1 MEPSTGVSKI
11 KAAFFDVDGTL
22 IPFRRVNGTRSMPAS
37 TQAAL
42 LALREKGIPLLL
54 CTGRFIEMARDCEE
68 YVAIDGYVTLN
79 GQWCTL
85 GDEVVRA
92 VELDPVEARRLFQH
106 YLDGEVAG
114 FIMYDCEAVFTGSP
128 ERMAEVDEKWRMQW
142 YKPLSP
148 DMADRPI
155 YQFVVQ
161 TPKSGPVDVLE
172 GCPHLV
178 ATRWDPESEDIISV
192 GSGKVVGMEA
202 LLGRLGLSFD
212 EVIAFGDGDNDLEML
227 GAAGVSVA
235 MGNATPEVKEAAT
248 YVTDSDEENGVW
260 NALCRLGLIDGEVLA
275 PDETVP
281 RA

>member
-1 MEPSTGVSKI
+1 MEPDAIASKI
-11 KAAFFDVDGTL
+11 KVAFFDVDGTL
-22 IPFRRVNGTRSMPAS
+22 IPFRRVNGERVMPAS

-54 CTGRFIEMARDCEE
+54 CTGRFIEMARDCEA
-68 YVAIDGYVTLN
+68 YVPIDGYVTLN

-92 VELDPVEARRLFQH
+92 VELDPVEAERLFHH

-114 FIMYDCEAVFTGSP
+114 FIMYDDEAVFTGSP
-128 ERMAEVDEKWRMQW
+128 ERLAEIDEEWRMRW
-142 YKPLSP
+142 YVPLSP

-161 TPKSGPVDVLE
+161 TPKSGPVDVLAD
-172 GCPHLV
+172 CPHLV
-178 ATRWDPESEDIISV
+178 ATRWDPESEDIIST

-202 LLGRLGLSFD
+202 LLCRLGLTFD

-227 GAAGVSVA
+227 KAAGVSVA

-248 YVTDSDEENGVW
+248 FVTDSDEENGVW
-260 NALCRLGLIDGEVLA
+260 NALCRLGLIDGEPIA
-275 PDETVP
+275 PGEAVCDS
-281 RA
+281 